1 MTPFIWSN
9 LRRNPS
15 MNSANPSG
23 SHHKVLIVGGGRGGR
38 VLAPPPRHYYQPLW
52 TLVGGGRAPQRASVR
67 PQATVMPKGVTWIR
81 GAAAAVDPAAQRG
94 TTESGQVLGY
104 DYLVMAPGLQ
114 LDFDRV
120 PGLSQTLGQRGV
132 ASNYRYDLAPRT
144 WEFIRGLRSGTALF
158 TMPAGPVKCAG
169 APQKIAYLAADWW
182 RSQGVLD
189 RIRVILVL
197 PTATM
202 FSQPDWAKVLTGIAA
217 GYGIEV
223 RLESQVV
230 EVDGDARRA
239 VIADTRAGTKE
250 EIGYDI
256 MHATP
261 PQSAPDWVKASPLAD
276 PASPFGYVRADK
288 HTLRHPEWPNVF
300 ALGDVANLPTSKTGA
315 AIRKQSPVVAA
326 NLLAARHGGDTR
338 SYDGYT
344 SCPLVTSRN
353 KLLLAEFNYDL
364 ERTPSIPFINT
375 LKPRRD
381 MYLLKRYG
389 LPALYW
395 QGMLKGR
402 A

>member
-1 MTPFIWSN
+1 MGGGSAGLTLAAR
-9 LRRNPS
+9 LRRSGLPDVAVLEPS
-15 MNSANPSG
+15 AS
-23 SHHKVLIVGGGRGGR
+23 
-38 VLAPPPRHYYQPLW
+38 HYYQPLW

-67 PQATVMPKGVTWIR
+67 PQARIMPKAVTWIR
-81 GAAAAVDPAAQRG
+81 GAAAAVDPAAQQV
-94 TTESGQVLGY
+94 TTESGQLLGY

-120 PGLSQTLGQRGV
+120 PGLSRTLGQRGV
-132 ASNYRYDLAPRT
+132 ASNYRYDLAPQT

-169 APQKIAYLAADWW
+169 DPAEDRLPGGRLVAEPGRARPRPGHPRAADHDHVQPA
-182 RSQGVLD
+182 RLGEGAHRQRGGLRHQGTPGIPGRRGRRGRQAGGD
-189 RIRVILVL
+189 RGHQGGHQGGNRLRHHARD
-197 PTATM
+197 P
-202 FSQPDWAKVLTGIAA
+202 AA
-217 GYGIEV
+217 ERPGLGQGAA
-223 RLESQVV
+223 L
-230 EVDGDARRA
+230 A
-239 VIADTRAGTKE
+239 V
-250 EIGYDI
+250 
-256 MHATP
+256 
-261 PQSAPDWVKASPLAD
+261 

-288 HTLRHPEWPNVF
+288 HTLRHPQWPNVF
-300 ALGDVANLPTSKTGA
+300 ALGDVASLPTSKTGA

-326 NLLAARHGGDTR
+326 NLLAAMHGGDIK

-353 KLLLAEFNYDL
+353 KLLLAEFNYDP
-364 ERTPSIPFINT
+364 ERTPSIPFIDI

-381 MYLLKRYG
+381 MYLLKRHG

>member
-1 MTPFIWSN
+1 M
-9 LRRNPS
+9 
-15 MNSANPSG
+15 
-23 SHHKVLIVGGGRGGR
+23 
-38 VLAPPPRHYYQPLW
+38 
-52 TLVGGGRAPQRASVR
+52 
-67 PQATVMPKGVTWIR
+67 
-81 GAAAAVDPAAQRG
+81 DPAAQRV

-120 PGLSQTLGQRGV
+120 PGLTQTLGQRGV

-182 RSQGVLD
+182 RRQGVLD

-202 FSQPDWAKVLTGIAA
+202 FSQPDWARVLTGIAA
-217 GYGIEV
+217 EYGIEV

-239 VIADTRAGTKE
+239 VIADARAGTKE
-250 EIGYDI
+250 EISYDI

-300 ALGDVANLPTSKTGA
+300 ALGDAASLPTSKTGA

-326 NLLAARHGGDTR
+326 NLLAAMHGGDTR

-364 ERTPSIPFINT
+364 ERTPRGGVPDQEARR
-375 LKPRRD
+375 PRADQPGRRD
-381 MYLLKRYG
+381 PRDPRDTG
-389 LPALYW
+389 PHAGVG
-395 QGMLKGR
+395 QHPRVRARGGPGR
-402 A
+402 LRGADR

>member
-1 MTPFIWSN
+1 
-9 LRRNPS
+9 
-15 MNSANPSG
+15 
-23 SHHKVLIVGGGRGGR
+23 
-38 VLAPPPRHYYQPLW
+38 
-52 TLVGGGRAPQRASVR
+52 
-67 PQATVMPKGVTWIR
+67 
-81 GAAAAVDPAAQRG
+81 
-94 TTESGQVLGY
+94 
-104 DYLVMAPGLQ
+104 
-114 LDFDRV
+114 
-120 PGLSQTLGQRGV
+120 
-132 ASNYRYDLAPRT
+132 
-144 WEFIRGLRSGTALF
+144 
-158 TMPAGPVKCAG
+158 
-169 APQKIAYLAADWW
+169 
-182 RSQGVLD
+182 
-189 RIRVILVL
+189 
-197 PTATM
+197 
-202 FSQPDWAKVLTGIAA
+202 
-217 GYGIEV
+217 
-223 RLESQVV
+223 
-230 EVDGDARRA
+230 

-276 PASPFGYVRADK
+276 PASPFGYVAADK
-288 HTLRHPEWPNVF
+288 HTLRHPQWPNVF
-300 ALGDVANLPTSKTGA
+300 TLGDAANLPTSKTGA

-326 NLLAARHGGDTR
+326 NLLAAMHGGDTR

>member
-1 MTPFIWSN
+1 M
-9 LRRNPS
+9 
-15 MNSANPSG
+15 
-23 SHHKVLIVGGGRGGR
+23 
-38 VLAPPPRHYYQPLW
+38 
-52 TLVGGGRAPQRASVR
+52 
-67 PQATVMPKGVTWIR
+67 
-81 GAAAAVDPAAQRG
+81 
-94 TTESGQVLGY
+94 
-104 DYLVMAPGLQ
+104 
-114 LDFDRV
+114 
-120 PGLSQTLGQRGV
+120 
-132 ASNYRYDLAPRT
+132 
-144 WEFIRGLRSGTALF
+144 
-158 TMPAGPVKCAG
+158 
-169 APQKIAYLAADWW
+169 
-182 RSQGVLD
+182 
-189 RIRVILVL
+189 
-197 PTATM
+197 
-202 FSQPDWAKVLTGIAA
+202 LTGIAA

-230 EVDGDARRA
+230 EVDGDTRRA
-239 VIADTRAGTKE
+239 VIADAKAGTKE

-256 MHATP
+256 MHVTP

-300 ALGDVANLPTSKTGA
+300 ALGDVASLPTSKTGA

-326 NLLAARHGGDTR
+326 NLLAAMHGGDTM

-364 ERTPSIPFINT
+364 ERTPSLPFIDT